1 MRPRREGSVLDT
13 APDEAP
19 PAAAG
24 GRGRSTG
31 ETGWP
36 PRAAVGTVRALAAL
50 LALVLLA
57 IGILVDGAALGQWAT
72 QNLAPD
78 GHLSPGTLAQI
89 AGLRWLI
96 LLGGVLCA
104 LVAIAAPVAIRL
116 YLALER
122 LVLGLVGQV
131 WRGLLLPLGR
141 AIGRTVAALPRTV
154 PAPRA
159 APLAMAA
166 LLTLVVAVAIY
177 ARTAQPPFHAEGLN
191 LQPPRNLLEH
201 GKYALHSYQNWD
213 RDTYRI
219 TTGPAMLVP
228 TALAYAIFGVNIW
241 VAHAV
246 AILFFLGF
254 LILAYLSFSPHLG
267 RGATVLGLTL
277 FCLTPSNIFFGPSN
291 GYVNGGM
298 GEAPGLFYLVAG
310 AMLWSSALAR
320 RSHVLLVVAGIAW
333 GLSFQSKWLFLLA
346 LPALLGTWV
355 VLALTGRRYPARTYL
370 LPALGFLIPPLAF
383 FLMRLSQ
390 FGLAAELAHLGRL
403 LGKHIGRA
411 AGFDTDEGQV
421 ASIFAVARPL
431 ITLAQVDFWRT
442 LAAFVT
448 LPALIYSG
456 RKVATRLHPF
466 PLFFLV
472 FSVLWLTWWVL
483 FSFDLPVQHI
493 LYVMPFVLLFTGKLI
508 VDAWSAIG
516 AALAGTRD
524 GGRRDLLRALRLALV
539 IAVAGLTAVPLAS
552 QIDDIHAA
560 RQTLMPAYR
569 EMLTYIETKTEP
581 NALYAGWGWS
591 KPWWLAIHHDVDI
604 KDRTK
609 QPYAYREPGRTEYLV
624 VTPELPLGLQPPGWP
639 NMSYPNRYTV
649 REDGRRAEFIARHCT
664 HLLTTGRGHQWHL
677 YRVNAVEDSVP
688 VSAPAVASGL

>member
-1 MRPRREGSVLDT
+1 MRPRREGSVLD
-13 APDEAP
+13 APAEAP
-19 PAAAG
+19 AGAPGVGDPAAE
-24 GRGRSTG
+24 R
-31 ETGWP
+31 TGWD
-36 PRAAVGTVRALAAL
+36 PRPAVMTVRVLSAL
-50 LALVLLA
+50 LALVFLT
-57 IGILVDGAALGQWAT
+57 IGILVTGAQLGEWAARH
-72 QNLAPD
+72 LAPD
-78 GHLSPGTLAQI
+78 GNLSANTQSQI
-89 AGLRWLI
+89 AALRWL
-96 LLGGVLCA
+96 LLGAGA
-104 LVAIAAPVAIRL
+104 LLALITVAAPAAVRL
-116 YLALER
+116 YLQLER
-122 LVLGLVGQV
+122 FVLALAGQL

-141 AIGRTVAALPRTV
+141 AIGRTAAGLPRAL

-166 LLTLVVAVAIY
+166 LLVVVVAMAIY
-177 ARTAQPPFHAEGLN
+177 ARSAQPPFHAEGLN

-201 GKYALHSYQNWD
+201 GKYALHSYQAWD

-241 VAHAV
+241 VAHAL
-246 AILFFLGF
+246 AIAFFVGF
-254 LILAYLSFSPHLG
+254 LILAYVSFGRHLG

-298 GEAPGLFYLVAG
+298 GEAPGLFFLLAG
-310 AMLWSSALAR
+310 AMLWSSGLER
-320 RSHVLLVVAGIAW
+320 RSHGLLLAAGVAW

-346 LPALLGTWV
+346 VPALLGTWG
-355 VLALTGRRYPARTYL
+355 VLALSGRRYPARTYL
-370 LPALGFLIPPLAF
+370 LPALGFLIPPFSF
-383 FLMRLSQ
+383 FLMRLSE
-390 FGLAAELAHLGRL
+390 FGLAGEIAHLGRL

-456 RKVATRLHPF
+456 RKIAPRLHPF

-472 FSVLWLTWWVL
+472 FAVLWLTWWIL

-493 LYVMPFVLLFTGKLI
+493 LYVMPFVFLFTGKLI
-508 VDAWSAIG
+508 VDAWRAI
-516 AALAGTRD
+516 AVALHETKD
-524 GGRRDLLRALRLALV
+524 GGRRDLLQALRLAII

-569 EMLTYIETKTEP
+569 EMLAYIETHTEP
-581 NALYAGWGWS
+581 NAVYAGWGWS
-591 KPWWLAIHHDVDI
+591 KPWWLAIHRDRDI
-604 KDRTK
+604 KDRTR
-609 QPYAYREPGRTEYLV
+609 QPYAYREPDKPEYLV
-624 VTPELPLGLQPPGWP
+624 VTPELPIGLEPPGWP

-649 REDGRRAEFIARHCT
+649 REDARRSEFIARHCT

-688 VSAPAVASGL
+688 VSPARQASRS